1 MKLAPAPVRPLT
13 DQVLMTHILHLSV
26 DHLLTPIG
34 NLQIV
39 ADDEGNLRATFW
51 TENDRDLQ
59 RFLARH
65 YAPAR
70 VELAPA
76 RDPHGLTSALSR
88 YFAGEL
94 HAIDEL
100 PVKTAGTEFQRIV
113 WRALRD
119 IPCGTTISYGE
130 LARRIEKPDAVRAV
144 GTANGANP
152 IGVVVPCH
160 RVIGANGS
168 LTGYGGGMER
178 KRWLLEHEG
187 MHGRT
192 PRLF

>member
-1 MKLAPAPVRPLT
+1 MNN
-13 DQVLMTHILHLSV
+13 ILHFSFDRLF
-26 DHLLTPIG
+26 TPIG
-34 NLQIV
+34 EMLVV

-51 TENDRDLQ
+51 TEKDREMQL
-59 RFLARH
+59 FLERH

-76 RDPHGLTSALSR
+76 RDPFGLTSALTR
-88 YFAGEL
+88 YFAGDL
-94 HAIDEL
+94 HAVDDL
-100 PVKTAGTEFQRIV
+100 PVKTAGTEFQRTV
-113 WRALRD
+113 WRALRN

-130 LARRIEKPDAVRAV
+130 LARRIGKPDAVRAV

-160 RVIGANGS
+160 RVIGANGT
-168 LTGYGGGMER
+168 LTGYGGGMHR
-178 KRWLLEHEG
+178 KRWLLDHEHA
-187 MHGRT
+187 